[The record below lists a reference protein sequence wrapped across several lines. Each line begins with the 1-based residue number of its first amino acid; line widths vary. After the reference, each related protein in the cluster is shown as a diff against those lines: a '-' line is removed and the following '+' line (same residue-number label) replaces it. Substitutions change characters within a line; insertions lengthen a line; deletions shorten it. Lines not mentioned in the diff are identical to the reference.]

1 MQDEPEASLAMPT
14 GRPERLCRCGR
25 PSPAIGIVFTLEP
38 KGDDVSSYAGSV
50 ERVLRSRLLEP
61 KAIGTLGILLGVLAF
76 WLTIPPVTS
85 RSLTWSL
92 VAGILAVLCGIAAA
106 SRDAKRVGFG
116 AIATGVIGV
125 LLAELATRSSV
136 GNLDQVFTASL
147 IASMLVFATP
157 LTFAA
162 IGGMFSERSGV
173 VNIGLE
179 GMMLMGAFWG
189 IWGADKTGSWAFG
202 VLIAMAS
209 GGLLALVHAVFA
221 IHLRADQIVGGTA
234 VNFLALG
241 ITGYFFVQLYHGENV
256 PTGISQIPT
265 INLAKSSSHSFFAN
279 SIGHLNLM
287 IWLAILLV
295 PLSYVVMFKTPIGL
309 RIRACGEHPRAADT
323 VGISVYLVRYSSVVL
338 SGILAAMGGAYLT
351 VGYLNTYNE
360 NVTAGR
366 GFIALAAV
374 IFGNWRPFGAFGAA
388 LLFGFSTA
396 LAFRLPAYSAN
407 AATLFQA
414 LPYVLTLIAVAGVIG
429 RSIPPAAVGRPY
441 RKQ

>member
-1 MQDEPEASLAMPT
+1 M
-14 GRPERLCRCGR
+14 
-25 PSPAIGIVFTLEP
+25 
-38 KGDDVSSYAGSV
+38 SSYYAGSV
-50 ERVLRSRLLEP
+50 DRVLRSRLLEP
-61 KAIGTLGILLGVLAF
+61 ASIGTLGILLGIFAF
-76 WLTIPPVTS
+76 IVTIPPLTS
-85 RSLTWSL
+85 RTLTWSL
-92 VAGILAVLCGIAAA
+92 LAGVLAILCGVVSLSRGATRAGWGAVAA
-106 SRDAKRVGFG
+106 
-116 AIATGVIGV
+116 GVLGM

-189 IWGADKTGSWAFG
+189 IWGANKTDSWELG

-209 GGLLALVHAVFA
+209 GGLLALVHAFFA

-256 PTGISQIPT
+256 PTGIPQIPT
-265 INLAKSSSHSFFAN
+265 VNLAKSGSHSFWAN
-279 SIGHLNLM
+279 SFGHLNLM
-287 IWLAILLV
+287 IWVAIILV
-295 PLSYVVMFKTPIGL
+295 PLSYVVMFKTPVGL

-323 VGISVYLVRYSSVVL
+323 VGINVYLVRYLSVVL
-338 SGILAAMGGAYLT
+338 SGMLAAAGGAYLT
-351 VGYLNTYNE
+351 VGYLNTFNE

-366 GFIALAAV
+366 GFIALAAL

-396 LAFRLPAYSAN
+396 LAFRLPVYSES

-429 RSIPPAAVGRPY
+429 RTVPPAAVGRPY
-441 RKQ
+441 KKQ

>member
-1 MQDEPEASLAMPT
+1 MST
-14 GRPERLCRCGR
+14 YVGT
-25 PSPAIGIVFTLEP
+25 ST
-38 KGDDVSSYAGSV
+38 
-50 ERVLRSRLLEP
+50 RSRLYDSSTV
-61 KAIGTLGILLGVLAF
+61 GTVGIVVGVVAFILA
-76 WLTIPPVTS
+76 IPPITA
-85 RSLTWSL
+85 RSPIWP
-92 VAGILAVLCGIAAA
+92 
-106 SRDAKRVGFG
+106 
-116 AIATGVIGV
+116 V
-125 LLAELATRSSV
+125 LLAIVAVLFGIVAVSRGGGRVGWSAIAAGVVGGGLAIVAMQSSV
-136 GNLDQVFTASL
+136 GNLNQVFTASL

-162 IGGMFSERSGV
+162 LGGMFSERSGV

-189 IWGADKTGSWAFG
+189 IWGADKTGSWVWG
-202 VLIAMAS
+202 VAIAMAS
-209 GGLLALVHAVFA
+209 GGLLALVHAFFA

-256 PTGISQIPT
+256 PTGVSQIPDV
-265 INLAKSSSHSFFAN
+265 NLAKQSNHSFFAE
-279 SIGHLNLM
+279 SIAHLNLM
-287 IWLAILLV
+287 IWVAILFV

-323 VGISVYLVRYSSVVL
+323 VGINVYFVRYGSVIL

-366 GFIALAAV
+366 GFIALAAL

-396 LAFRLPAYSAN
+396 LAFRLPVYSSN

-429 RSIPPAAVGRPY
+429 RTIPPAAVGRPY
-441 RKQ
+441 KKQ